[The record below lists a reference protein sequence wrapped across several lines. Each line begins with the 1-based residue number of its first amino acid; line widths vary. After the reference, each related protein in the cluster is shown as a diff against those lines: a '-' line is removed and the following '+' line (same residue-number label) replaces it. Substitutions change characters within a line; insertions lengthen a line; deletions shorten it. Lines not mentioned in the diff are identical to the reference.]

1 MTIVESIKCVL
12 QNNHSGLTSKQ
23 IYDEIIRRG
32 LYIFGA
38 ENPVG
43 VVNAQL
49 RRRCAGLDFPTA
61 YPVKFFQIAGYEGK
75 KIKFRLLSEEKEM
88 AAITTPKIPDSS
100 ELLPEEKINVVIPF
114 SQPSG
119 SPEKRTEHG
128 VG

>member
-1 MTIVESIKCVL
+1 MNIVESIKCVL

-61 YPVKFFQIAGYEGK
+61 YPVKSFEIAGYEGK
-75 KIKFRLLSEEKEM
+75 KIKQIAKELNLSVSNVK
-88 AAITTPKIPDSS
+88 TKLHRTRKKIKQI
-100 ELLPEEKINVVIPF
+100 LKIGGF
-114 SQPSG
+114 
-119 SPEKRTEHG
+119 
-128 VG
+128 